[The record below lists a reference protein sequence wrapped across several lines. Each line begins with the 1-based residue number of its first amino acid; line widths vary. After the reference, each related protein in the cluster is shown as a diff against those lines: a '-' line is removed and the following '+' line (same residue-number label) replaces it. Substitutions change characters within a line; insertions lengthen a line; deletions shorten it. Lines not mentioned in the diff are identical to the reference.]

1 MQLKIYWYGWGGGGG
16 VGGWGWGGDEI
27 QNKAEAQRAW
37 LQLAAGAELN
47 LAILSYLRI
56 MNLTFELTFY

>member
-1 MQLKIYWYGWGGGGG
+1 MAGARSLALMQLRIYWPG
-16 VGGWGWGGDEI
+16 GGDEI